1 MGLTKTESFTSS
13 QNRIAEL
20 AKAFAH
26 PARVAIIQHLLKE
39 KSCICNDLVEVLP
52 LSQAT
57 VSQHLQELK
66 KIGIIKGEVNPP
78 KVCYCIDE
86 SVWQEFQDTFQDI
99 MNAFTISKQCC

>member
-1 MGLTKTESFTSS
+1 MGTTKTESFTEE
-13 QNRIAEL
+13 QNRVAEL

-26 PARVAIIQHLLKE
+26 PARVAIIQYLLE
-39 KSCICNDLVEVLP
+39 KKACICNDLVEILP

-78 KVCYCIDE
+78 KVCYCINE
-86 SVWQEFQDTFQDI
+86 VVWQEFTETFVTIMKTFQ
-99 MNAFTISKQCC
+99 SKTNCC